1 MKRAGVGSG
10 AGRARA
16 LLPGLQ
22 GLLGVLGVFCALGV
36 LASGPVRAQPPQ
48 TLQPPQPAAALC
60 PAAFPVE
67 PPHDRAAGR
76 RELQRLEG
84 LAQACAERADYFAWA
99 GLVLLTGG
107 QPQQAAIALEKALL
121 LDPDLPGAELDYA
134 QALAELGER
143 APARQ
148 LVQSVLARP
157 DIPHALHDWLT
168 SREAEWN
175 ASSWRWHW
183 QAQSL
188 LGSESNLN
196 SAPAS
201 RNLTLT
207 LPGGDV
213 PLLLA
218 ESEQPRSGTA
228 SLNSLAL
235 EAVRPLGP
243 GRLTLSGTGT
253 LRASPGESGSDL
265 RWIDG
270 AAALVRPLGGI
281 DAGARLE
288 SLRLWLGGVDLYH
301 ENALKLFAERP
312 LPWAAC
318 RAGAGLEAD
327 VRNYPASPLLDGRYR
342 GGQLGAACRQ
352 DGASLSLLAQWGID
366 RAQDPLRLG
375 GDQQRRDLQLSA
387 GKPLGPGM
395 LSLTAQWS
403 RLQDADIYS
412 PLLGDV
418 PREILRRVGRIQYE
432 YPLTRKTS
440 AVGYLEKTSQNSNIG
455 LFAQQNNALYLG
467 LRWTGN

>member
-1 MKRAGVGSG
+1 MKRAGRVL
-10 AGRARA
+10 A
-16 LLPGLQ
+16 LSL
-22 GLLGVLGVFCALGV
+22 GLLGALACGQ
-36 LASGPVRAQPPQ
+36 GRAQPS
-48 TLQPPQPAAALC
+48 PAAVC
-60 PAAFPVE
+60 PAAFPIQ
-67 PPHDRAAGR
+67 PPREREAGR

-84 LAQACAERADYFAWA
+84 LAQACADRADYFAWT

-143 APARQ
+143 TPARQ

-175 ASSWRWHW
+175 ASAWRWRW

-213 PLLLA
+213 PLLLS

-228 SLNSLAL
+228 SMNSVAL
-235 EAVRPLGP
+235 EAVRQLGQ
-243 GRLTLSGTGT
+243 GQLSLSGSGT
-253 LRASPGESGSDL
+253 LRVSPNDAGSDL
-265 RWIDG
+265 HWVDA
-270 AAALVRPLGGI
+270 AAALARPLGGS

-288 SLRLWLGGVDLYH
+288 SMRLWLGGVDLYH
-301 ENALKLFAERP
+301 ENTLKLFAERP
-312 LPWAAC
+312 LPWADC
-318 RAGAGLEAD
+318 RAGAGLEAG
-327 VRNYPASPLLDGRYR
+327 VRSYPASPILNGRYR
-342 GGQLGAACRQ
+342 GGQLGAGCRP
-352 DGASLSLLAQWGID
+352 DGVSLRLLGQWGID

-375 GDQQRRDLQLSA
+375 GDQRRRDLLLTA
-387 GKPLGPGM
+387 GKPVGPGT

-403 RLQDADIYS
+403 RLRDADIYS
-412 PLLGDV
+412 PLLGGM

-440 AVGYLEKTSQNSNIG
+440 VVGYLEKTSQKSNIG
-455 LFAQQNNALYLG
+455 LFAQQNRALYLG
-467 LRWTGN
+467 LRWAGN